1 MSSSTLMEDFKKWR
15 DDSLSSHGLHKISSF
30 SDQLSTSN
38 SSYGPTVFALRT
50 CLSVVSTRLLDLL
63 PQVQVIL
70 SGLWFLTVMER
81 PLRQP
86 QIKAHSTS
94 SELTFCFPSSERPSN
109 TEKTLKM
116 ARTKQVARRMRREKT
131 PRKQLSTKAERRK
144 HPSTGGVKK
153 SHRYR
158 PGTVALREI
167 RRRLCQASNHHA

>member
-86 QIKAHSTS
+86 QIKAHSVTVGFCGEWS
-94 SELTFCFPSSERPSN
+94 VAFSYSLSVLECLVSGVQFVILWSCWTFFVTQNMSFYVFLLVRILLVC
-109 TEKTLKM
+109 
-116 ARTKQVARRMRREKT
+116 
-131 PRKQLSTKAERRK
+131 
-144 HPSTGGVKK
+144 G
-153 SHRYR
+153 
-158 PGTVALREI
+158 
-167 RRRLCQASNHHA
+167 